1 MKILQVNNVYK
12 RGSTGKITYDIHSE
26 LLKQGIESIVCY
38 GRGINLH
45 EPYVYKICGEIYS
58 KINNLL
64 SRLTGIAYGGCFFS
78 TNRLIHIIKKEKPD
92 VVHLQCLNGHFVNIY
107 RLIRWLKKHNVKTV
121 LTLHAEFMYTGGCG
135 HSIDCNQWSSSTGCG
150 HSKCPRY
157 RLDMKSCFF
166 DRSHTMWKRMK
177 RSFDGFNDNL
187 IVVSVSPWLMARAKR
202 SSIFDDKQ
210 HTVVLNGVDTNVFH
224 YYGAHMA
231 DVLKKT
237 LGILK
242 NEKVIFHVTPMF
254 NDDINNI
261 KGGYYV
267 LKLAEKMLDNNII
280 FLVAGKYP
288 EGLKVPKNVVLLGN
302 IVDQLLLAQY
312 YSMADITL
320 LTSKKETFSM
330 VTAES
335 LCCGTP
341 VVGFE
346 AGAPEQIG
354 LPAYCS
360 FVEHANI
367 DDLYEAVVK
376 QCSKDRDFA
385 VISDEAKEVYSKQQM
400 VEGYLNVYKV
410 LIKK

>member
-1 MKILQVNNVYK
+1 M
-12 RGSTGKITYDIHSE
+12 
-26 LLKQGIESIVCY
+26 
-38 GRGINLH
+38 
-45 EPYVYKICGEIYS
+45 
-58 KINNLL
+58 
-64 SRLTGIAYGGCFFS
+64 
-78 TNRLIHIIKKEKPD
+78 
-92 VVHLQCLNGHFVNIY
+92 
-107 RLIRWLKKHNVKTV
+107 
-121 LTLHAEFMYTGGCG
+121 
-135 HSIDCNQWSSSTGCG
+135 
-150 HSKCPRY
+150 
-157 RLDMKSCFF
+157 
-166 DRSHTMWKRMK
+166 
-177 RSFDGFNDNL
+177 
-187 IVVSVSPWLMARAKR
+187 
-202 SSIFDDKQ
+202 
-210 HTVVLNGVDTNVFH
+210 
-224 YYGAHMA
+224 
-231 DVLKKT
+231 
-237 LGILK
+237 
-242 NEKVIFHVTPMF
+242 
-254 NDDINNI
+254 
-261 KGGYYV
+261 
-267 LKLAEKMLDNNII
+267 
-280 FLVAGKYP
+280 
-288 EGLKVPKNVVLLGN
+288 GN

-360 FVEHANI
+360 FVEYANI